1 MSGDDE
7 DRGEPL
13 YIETKSFVR
22 KSRGVRPEVL
32 CIAMDLICLVWWPTK
47 TAFAFDEEALAA
59 RFAAD
64 LPARG
69 YTPDMLRQNRKKVA
83 SFFTVLPDGRWVP
96 SPKYFSLTDGNAERG
111 LY

>member
-13 YIETKSFVR
+13 YVDTKSFGR
-22 KSRGVRPEVL
+22 KTRGVRPEAL
-32 CIAMDLICLVWWPTK
+32 GIAMDLISLVWWPTK

-59 RFAAD
+59 RFALE

-69 YTPDMLRQNRKKVA
+69 YTPDMLRQNWKKKIA
-83 SFFTVLPDGRWVP
+83 STAHPSRRCPPLP
-96 SPKYFSLTDGNAERG
+96 SERQRNG
-111 LY
+111 